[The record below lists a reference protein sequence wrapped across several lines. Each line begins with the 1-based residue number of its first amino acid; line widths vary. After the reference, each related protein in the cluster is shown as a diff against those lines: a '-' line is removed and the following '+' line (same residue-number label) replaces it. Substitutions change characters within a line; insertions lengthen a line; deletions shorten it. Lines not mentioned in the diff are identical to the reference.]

1 MSVKKKNEEKKGK
14 KWKKEKKRKRRKGQ
28 QSVTANA
35 WPPLIGQP
43 RARLALQFF
52 FARLFLF
59 FSFFKW
65 LNNCAKPVISSLHV
79 PNQLS

>member
-1 MSVKKKNEEKKGK
+1 MNTEKNNYECKKEKRRKEGEKVKKKK
-14 KWKKEKKRKRRKGQ
+14 KRRKGQ

-52 FARLFLF
+52 FARLFF
-59 FSFFKW
+59 FFFFF
-65 LNNCAKPVISSLHV
+65 
-79 PNQLS
+79 LSD